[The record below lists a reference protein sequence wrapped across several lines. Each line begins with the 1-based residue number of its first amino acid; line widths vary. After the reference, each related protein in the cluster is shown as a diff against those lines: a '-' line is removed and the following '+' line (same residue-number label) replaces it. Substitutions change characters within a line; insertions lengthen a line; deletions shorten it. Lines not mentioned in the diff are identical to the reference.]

1 MRRLIPRCLKL
12 GIGIALSLT
21 LSNCVHQN
29 VRQVSP
35 GFSESRIA
43 ASKTIYVRKHGEDDY
58 KLGEEIAAQL
68 QEMGYKATV
77 GTSQSPTGRADATL
91 SYTDHWMWDIT
102 MYMISL
108 DLQLREPGSD
118 MTIAS
123 AKTTRSSLVRKSQKE
138 MVRETLTKLLKNQ

>member
-1 MRRLIPRCLKL
+1 MIPRCLKL
-12 GIGIALSLT
+12 SSGIALSLA

-43 ASKTIYVRKHGEDDY
+43 ASKTIYVRKHGEDDN

-68 QEMGYKATV
+68 QEMGYKASV
-77 GTSQSPTGRADATL
+77 GTSQSPIGKADATL
-91 SYTDHWMWDIT
+91 TYTDHWMWDIT

-108 DLQLREPGSD
+108 DMQLREPGSD
-118 MTIAS
+118 MIIAS